1 MAGKDELRLLRDG
14 MVINRISTRQE
25 KALDRA
31 VWAIADELQAMFPGV
46 RLHHVREWKVAEV
59 VAALRMTHPGVDF
72 ECFFPSSSIR
82 PDGGILS
89 ILRRDGRCLP
99 ILIAEKKNQ
108 GTNDLRA
115 LEGKGKQARGNAIER
130 LGKNVIGFRAAMS
143 HEAIFP
149 FVCFGDGCDFAAD
162 STILDRVVTIAQ
174 FGALNTEHLYRQ
186 GPHGEFQRGT
196 FHFRV
201 AEWSEAEMTT
211 LGLSIAR
218 QSVQHYLAAYG
229 AHQFLG

>member
-1 MAGKDELRLLRDG
+1 MTGKDELRLLRDG
-14 MVINRISTRQE
+14 SIINGTSLRQE

-31 VWAIADELQAMFPGV
+31 VAAIAARLQALYPRI
-46 RLHHVREWKVAEV
+46 RLHHVREWKVGDV
-59 VAALRMTHPGVDF
+59 VAMLRTAQPDVDF
-72 ECFFPSSSIR
+72 QCFFPSSGMR

-89 ILRRDGRCLP
+89 ILRDDGSCLP
-99 ILIAEKKNQ
+99 VLIAEKKNQ

-143 HEAIFP
+143 GEDIFP
-149 FVCFGDGCDFAAD
+149 FVCFGDGCDFAPE
-162 STILDRVVTIAQ
+162 STILDRVATIAQ

-186 GPHGEFQRGT
+186 GRRGEFQRGT

-201 AEWSEAEMTT
+201 AEWTEAEMTER
-211 LGLSIAR
+211 GFSIAAK
-218 QSVQHYLAAYG
+218 SVHHYLYRYG
-229 AHQFLG
+229 SHRFY